1 MNVSTK
7 IGCMWLLLLLS
18 ICQACTE
25 KDSPRITFNMN
36 NDWAFFRGETENGQ
50 EVGLDDSQWIPA
62 TVPHIMQLEKKHC
75 GGNVIYDASVGTG
88 DILNCQKAMRA
99 NASQSRLK
107 A

>member
-25 KDSPRITFNMN
+25 KDNPRITFNMN

-50 EVGLDDSQWIPA
+50 EVGLDDTQWIPA
-62 TVPHIMQLEKKHC
+62 TVPHIMQLEKKHW
-75 GGNVIYDASVGTG
+75 GGNVIYDGIG
-88 DILNCQKAMRA
+88 
-99 NASQSRLK
+99 
-107 A
+107 